1 VAYILIFIFFLYRVQ
16 QWREF
21 VDGLGDAAVAHE
33 YYRVREKMGLDE
45 DQLFFLI
52 VRCLVLSYSAYIEQ
66 IQGR

>member
-45 DQLFFLI
+45 DQLFF
-52 VRCLVLSYSAYIEQ
+52 SS
-66 IQGR
+66 